1 MVSIGGS
8 RFGAG
13 DRGARPHLWYNRAVL
28 KRTIRLAA
36 VILAMI
42 VLLALFLRNSN
53 PGEVMRLIALMDPS
67 WIAVALAVN
76 FIALFTRAERWRT
89 LLQPGNPPDYYP
101 TYFAVTV
108 GYMSSTVLPVR
119 AGDVVRAALM
129 KRKTGT
135 RFSTGIATVLTERVL
150 DLIAILTM
158 LCWFVISSAHDPS
171 FTVEQRLL
179 LRSFGFFAGALLA
192 AMLTFVTGII
202 LATSKIRRFHERLGL
217 LIPHRFRDPWMHFF
231 DTFTESFRGAAQYP
245 AAFAKVIVLTII
257 TWACLSSQFWFT
269 SLAMSHQLP
278 FLSCFFLTGVSIV
291 GMMIPTPGGV
301 GGFHKVV
308 QVALIQF
315 YAFGID
321 DSVALALVLHLVGTL
336 PVLIVGL
343 ALVVKEGLSMGQLA
357 KIGESPEE

>member
-1 MVSIGGS
+1 MV
-8 RFGAG
+8 
-13 DRGARPHLWYNRAVL
+13 
-28 KRTIRLAA
+28 
-36 VILAMI
+36 

-53 PGEVMRLIALMDPS
+53 PGEVMRLIASVDPL
-67 WIAVALAVN
+67 WITVALAVN

-89 LLQPGNPPDYYP
+89 LLQPDKPPAYYP

-129 KRKTGT
+129 KRKTGI

-150 DLIAILTM
+150 DLIAILVM
-158 LCWFVISSAHDPS
+158 LCWFVIASSHDAA
-171 FTVEQRLL
+171 FTLEQRLM
-179 LRSFGFFAGALLA
+179 LRSFGFVAGSILV

-202 LATSKIRRFHERLGL
+202 LATATIRRFHERLGQL
-217 LIPHRFRDPWMHFF
+217 LPQRFRDPWMHFF
-231 DTFTESFRGAAQYP
+231 DTFAASFRGAAQYP
-245 AAFAKVIVLTII
+245 AAFAKVIALTII

-269 SLAMSHQLP
+269 SLAMSHDLP

-301 GGFHKVV
+301 GGFHKVC

-343 ALVVKEGLSMGQLA
+343 ALVAKEGLSMGQLA
-357 KIGESPEE
+357 KIGESREE

>member
-1 MVSIGGS
+1 
-8 RFGAG
+8 
-13 DRGARPHLWYNRAVL
+13 L
-28 KRTIRLAA
+28 KRTVRLAA
-36 VILAMI
+36 VILAMV

-53 PGEVMRLIALMDPS
+53 PGEVMRLIASVDPF
-67 WIAVALAVN
+67 WIGVALAAN
-76 FIALFTRAERWRT
+76 FAALFLRAERWRT
-89 LLQPGNPPDYYP
+89 LLQPGDPPDYYP

-108 GYMSSTVLPVR
+108 GFMSSAVLPVR

-129 KRKTGT
+129 KRKTGI

-150 DLIAILTM
+150 DLIAILVM
-158 LCWFVISSAHDPS
+158 LCWFVIATAHDPS

-179 LRSFGFFAGALLA
+179 LRSFGIFAGALLA
-192 AMLTFVTGII
+192 AMLIFVTGII
-202 LATSKIRRFHERLGL
+202 LVTSRIRRLHERLGL
-217 LIPHRFRDPWMHFF
+217 LLPHRFRDPWMHFF
-231 DTFTESFRGAAQYP
+231 DTFTESFRGAAQNP
-245 AAFAKVIVLTII
+245 AAFTKVIVLTII

-269 SLAMSHQLP
+269 SMAMSHDLP

-291 GMMIPTPGGV
+291 GLMIPTPGGI
-301 GGFHKVV
+301 GGFHKVC

-343 ALVVKEGLSMGQLA
+343 GLLAKEGLSMGQLA
-357 KIGESPEE
+357 KIGESREE